1 MSFNKLPSNSKKLL
15 DDILQTDNPAE
26 MLSKRFEG
34 LSHKEDEDLRSLI
47 RELREN
53 GYISVSWADNKPY
66 RVVVNNSARTYN
78 EQLKEHE
85 ANKHPINNTYIT
97 DNSIKIGDNNKIAN
111 STIAG
116 KIEKPAYNN
125 EDKKSFAERHPVLLS
140 LLISLLAGFIL
151 LFSFWKHIIDWIEGL
166 F

>member
-15 DDILQTDNPAE
+15 DDILQADNPAD

-34 LSHKEDEDLRSLI
+34 LSHKEDEELRSII

-53 GYISVSWADNKPY
+53 GYINLSWADNKPY
-66 RVVVNNSARTYN
+66 RVVINNSARTYN
-78 EQLKEHE
+78 EQLEEYE
-85 ANKHPINNTYIT
+85 ANNHSINNTYIT

-111 STIAG
+111 ATIAG
-116 KIEKPAYNN
+116 KIEKSAYNN

-151 LFSFWKHIIDWIEGL
+151 LFSFWKDIIDWIEGL